1 MAKISNLHE
10 VLASEDVGTAGG
22 GDKDVATVDAVL
34 HRGHL
39 GQEQWLLCRRPFL
52 CLLKPSLGLN
62 LCCFLSHLIA
72 LHGSL
77 QGVDGVDLSD
87 DHLPE
92 KG

>member
-39 GQEQWLLCRRPFL
+39 GQEQWLLCWRPF
-52 CLLKPSLGLN
+52 
-62 LCCFLSHLIA
+62 FYA
-72 LHGSL
+72 F
-77 QGVDGVDLSD
+77 
-87 DHLPE
+87 
-92 KG
+92 

>member
-39 GQEQWLLCRRPFL
+39 GQEQWLRCRRPFFMPFEAIFRSEFVL
-52 CLLKPSLGLN
+52 
-62 LCCFLSHLIA
+62 FLIPPHSPPWQPA
-72 LHGSL
+72 GR
-77 QGVDGVDLSD
+77 
-87 DHLPE
+87 
-92 KG
+92 